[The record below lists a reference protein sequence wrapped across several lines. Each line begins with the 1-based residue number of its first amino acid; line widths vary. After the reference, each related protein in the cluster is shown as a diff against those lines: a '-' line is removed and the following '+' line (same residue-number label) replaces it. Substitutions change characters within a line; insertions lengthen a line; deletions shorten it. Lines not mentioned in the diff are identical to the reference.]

1 MERGE
6 MILRLAWICGL
17 VSTRDYDSR
26 TRQRKIGKAAIAAN
40 DGALERM
47 ERSLAEDR
55 IAVVVFLVAITIF
68 LYTLEYAPAFR
79 A

>member
-1 MERGE
+1 

-26 TRQRKIGKAAIAAN
+26 MRQRKIGIAAIAAN

-47 ERSLAEDR
+47 ERSLVEDR
-55 IAVVVFLVAITIF
+55 IAVIVFLVAITIF

>member
-1 MERGE
+1 MGR

-17 VSTRDYDSR
+17 LSTGDYDTH
-26 TRQRKIGKAAIAAN
+26 TRKQRYGKAAVAAN
-40 DGALERM
+40 ATALKRL
-47 ERSLAEDR
+47 ERSLVEDR
-55 IAVVVFLVAITIF
+55 IAVIVFLVAITIF

>member
-1 MERGE
+1 M
-6 MILRLAWICGL
+6 MLRLAWICGL
-17 VSTRDYDSR
+17 VSTRDYDCR
-26 TRQRKIGKAAIAAN
+26 LRQRKIGNAAIAAN

-47 ERSLAEDR
+47 ERSLVEDR

-68 LYTLEYAPAFR
+68 LYTLEYAPAFS

>member
-1 MERGE
+1 M
-6 MILRLAWICGL
+6 MLRFAWICGL
-17 VSTRDYDSR
+17 VSTRDYDYH
-26 TRQRKIGKAAIAAN
+26 TRQRRIGRAAIAAN

-47 ERSLAEDR
+47 ERSLVEDR

>member
-1 MERGE
+1 M
-6 MILRLAWICGL
+6 LRLAWICGL
-17 VSTRDYDSR
+17 VSTREYDCQ
-26 TRQRKIGKAAIAAN
+26 TRQRRIGEAAIAAN

-47 ERSLAEDR
+47 ERSLVEDR
-55 IAVVVFLVAITIF
+55 IAVIVFLVAITIF

>member
-1 MERGE
+1 M
-6 MILRLAWICGL
+6 MLRLAWICGL
-17 VSTRDYDSR
+17 LTTRDYDYQI
-26 TRQRKIGKAAIAAN
+26 RQRRIGGAAITANEAA
-40 DGALERM
+40 LKRM
-47 ERSLAEDR
+47 ERSLVEDR